1 MEIILKSGQMEVQM
15 VRRRTKFVFHPKEGK
30 DWLIK
35 FTKIVEQP
43 IPREY
48 KYQDRQ
54 VVKLDPGHNNAE
66 LDVSE
71 ATQQTKNI
79 FLWTL

>member
-1 MEIILKSGQMEVQM
+1 MILKSGPMEVQM
-15 VRRRTKFVFHPKEGK
+15 VRRRTKFVFHPSEGR

-43 IPREY
+43 IPRGY
-48 KYQDRQ
+48 SYQNGE
-54 VVKLDPGHNNAE
+54 VAMLDAGHDNAE

-71 ATQQTKNI
+71 ATQQTNNI